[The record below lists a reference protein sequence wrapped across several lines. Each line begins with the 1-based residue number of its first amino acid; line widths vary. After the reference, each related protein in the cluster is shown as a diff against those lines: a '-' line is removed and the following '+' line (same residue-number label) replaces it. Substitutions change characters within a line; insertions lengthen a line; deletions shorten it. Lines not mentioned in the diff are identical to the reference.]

1 MKMFNLSKEIHMK
14 YIYFLF
20 FSLAFLFSS
29 ESIKADGHGKKE
41 EVVEENTEETSEEKK
56 EENSDEKQE

>member
-1 MKMFNLSKEIHMK
+1 MK

-29 ESIKADGHGKKE
+29 VSIKADGHGKKE
-41 EVVEENTEETSEEKK
+41 EVVEENTENTEETSEEKK
-56 EENSDEKQE
+56 EENSDEK

>member
-1 MKMFNLSKEIHMK
+1 MK